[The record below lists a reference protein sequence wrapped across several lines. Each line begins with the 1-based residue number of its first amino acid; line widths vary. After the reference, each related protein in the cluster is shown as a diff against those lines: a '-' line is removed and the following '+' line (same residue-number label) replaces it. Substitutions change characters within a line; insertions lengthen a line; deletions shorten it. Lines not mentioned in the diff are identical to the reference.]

1 MNKIENGFQNGKALI
16 TFVTGGDPDLETTER
31 LIYKMQEGGADV
43 IEIGIP
49 FSDPIA
55 EGSVI
60 QKANERALKGGC
72 TTDKLLEKIEKMKEN
87 VHVPLVFLTYFNS
100 IYTYGVEKFMSKC
113 VKSGIAGLIVPDLP
127 YEEQGEILPIC
138 EQNGL
143 CLISLIAPTSKE
155 RIQKIVKRA
164 KGFLYCVSSLGVT
177 GVRKEISTD
186 VKSLGKIVK
195 DLSSLPCAVGFGIS
209 TPKQGREM
217 AEIFDG
223 IIVGSSIVD
232 RIEKYGKESEQP
244 VYEYVKS
251 MKEAIRNIS
260 H

>member
-1 MNKIENGFQNGKALI
+1 MNKIEKGFHHGKALI

-55 EGSVI
+55 EGPII
-60 QKANERALKGGC
+60 QKANERALRGGC
-72 TTDKLLEKIEKMKEN
+72 TTDKLFAKIEKMKKN
-87 VHVPLVFLTYFNS
+87 VKVPLVFLTYFNS
-100 IYTYGVEKFMSKC
+100 IYTYGTEKFMRKC
-113 VKSGIAGLIVPDLP
+113 VKSGISGLIVPDLP
-127 YEEQGEILPIC
+127 YEEQVEILPIC

-143 CLISLIAPTSKE
+143 YLISLIAPTSQE

-186 VKSLGKIVK
+186 IKSIVKIVK
-195 DLSSLPCAVGFGIS
+195 DLSPLPCAVGFGIS
-209 TPKQGREM
+209 TPKQGREL
-217 AEIFDG
+217 AEVCDG
-223 IIVGSSIVD
+223 IIVGSSIVE
-232 RIEKYGKESEQP
+232 IVEKYGKESEQP
-244 VYEYVKS
+244 VYEFVKT
-251 MKEAIRNIS
+251 MKGTIRNTS
-260 H
+260 C